1 MYKGFFMKDIS
12 LVVLLLAFFIV
23 CVTCCTNRTKGKSA
37 AIEETNVPPSE
48 NFSQK
53 EDFIWL
59 YRPADNN
66 RQNIYILGTIHQGHF
81 DKQNNYPLADVQSV
95 IDEIRPD
102 LLLVEVR
109 QETFEKYGALD
120 GPTEMV
126 FAWSYANEKGIYVSG
141 IDYWYPSLGLPN
153 TTFSERDDHIF
164 DNIISA
170 SNKKENIL
178 VLIGCS
184 HLFPLDR
191 RFISHGYR
199 RIKIANKERYF
210 RNSSNIDFAY
220 PDSYED
226 RRDKYYDYYNNIF
239 PDEVYAIPE
248 DNPFRESWIKHITR
262 NRE

>member
-1 MYKGFFMKDIS
+1 MKNII
-12 LVVLLLAFFIV
+12 LVALMLSFFIGY
-23 CVTCCTNRTKGKSA
+23 TSCCSNQRKRVNEV
-37 AIEETNVPPSE
+37 IEETNVPPSG

-53 EDFIWL
+53 DNFIWL
-59 YRPADNN
+59 YKQVDNN

-81 DKQNNYPLADVQSV
+81 DKQNNYSLADIQSV

-109 QETFEKYGALD
+109 QETFEKHGALD
-120 GPTEMV
+120 GPTEMI
-126 FAWSYANEKGIYVSG
+126 FAWSYANEKGIYVNG

-170 SNKKENIL
+170 ANKKENLL

-184 HLFPLDR
+184 HLFPLDS

-199 RIKIANKERYF
+199 RIKIANKEQYF
-210 RNSSNIDFAY
+210 NNSSNIDFVY

-226 RRDKYYDYYNNIF
+226 RVDKNHDYFNNIF
-239 PDEVYAIPE
+239 PDEVYAISE
-248 DNPFRESWIKHITR
+248 DNPFREGWIKHITR